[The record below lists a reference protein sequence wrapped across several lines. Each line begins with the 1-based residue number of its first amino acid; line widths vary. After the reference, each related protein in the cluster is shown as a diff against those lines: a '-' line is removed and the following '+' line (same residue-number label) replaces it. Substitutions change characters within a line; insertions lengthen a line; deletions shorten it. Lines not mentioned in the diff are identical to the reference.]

1 MENSS
6 ITAIEHIKRK
16 LDLNEMSVLV
26 GAGFSKNIDSDAFL
40 SWWELL
46 KPLVLFLFED
56 EIELDYN
63 SMASHRYKKSKDDFI
78 NERIKFYI
86 NKFGYTKLVN
96 LYGERKGN
104 LESITTYIEANTPW
118 ININQEGEKELVLG
132 RNGNL
137 IKKLTPE
144 MLTQHELLIN
154 INWNNIYTSNYDN
167 TLEALLDHEGKS
179 ELNKKCDQLKGEIL
193 NLDSDIALIQKK
205 HIELKTE
212 LDKLLQC
219 IDDSSKIDLSTDKIT
234 DDKIE
239 LDEEKIINKKIEE
252 KRREVFNTSIALDSK
267 KKELEKKR
275 QNFIL
280 LENALHDVI
289 NIVTKSSELG
299 IKKNRNI
306 IKLHGNL
313 RHTSV
318 DGSQYG
324 FDGDN
329 RIQYIFS
336 EDSYKEYP
344 LKHEA
349 FTNLMRISLLQE
361 SFLLIG
367 FSGVDPNFTEW
378 IKWVRDIIEI
388 KETKYNKRVEDY
400 KIYFLDLNNAPLDE
414 DLELYYENHNIFRIK
429 LADTDVISFLEENT
443 LDSQEPEKSYKYIIT
458 LFLKYLT
465 NGINSLSIKLALRQF
480 NGNQITALLNKII
493 YSNISGDNL
502 TRLFIDFAKEI
513 EDKENLIKY
522 TVIHPTETISFIRFL
537 HQLYENQIQQTPE
550 NLELEDRRLLLKSIC
565 VIVEMLNIPLY
576 EIFDEEEQQILKKSI
591 DKTNDEHIINYFL
604 TLLEKQYVFNDKSIS
619 VIENNRYKAY
629 NLMYQLKFDELN
641 RFLPRWKANDNEEDL
656 FTKLSIQYLFNKINL
671 SDYLSFEDIFINGDV
686 NTYLKYLQLAKI
698 IVNRELYYSGIVDDK
713 KKKKITHVK
722 LSIEYKINYLV
733 ENGVLD
739 VEKKTQD
746 YVNQLSIN
754 QKVEKYGDNRF
765 STSKTIY
772 IGESPD
778 QRKLLSSIQY
788 LYSLQEYTN
797 SLHIKEIKP
806 IEWYELTKLLLDLC
820 PYPIVFY
827 SLCKGDKDLLRR
839 LSKDLCLNNDKKTIF
854 KSIIQAFHSNNL
866 PHTFSYKFK
875 VSIITLISDMLHY
888 TETKEWE
895 SFFNSFWRQHKDIIL
910 ENSSRFDEYTNFTTI
925 GIRYISGL
933 ETIILDIIK
942 KTSEVSYKDEYRI
955 LPKLTNAI
963 ENNDNIKLTSKIEDA
978 INQLFSNIDIN
989 KKYTWII
996 TSCLYDVMS
1005 PNLKKNLK
1013 KFIRSVDF
1021 EINISDHYFAD
1032 IVFKLSN
1039 NDKKLRE
1046 QFEEEIFTSKRL
1058 WHTGYS
1064 IKEGGHSRSNIG
1076 TLFFLPYF
1084 KTQLE
1089 TVIKEKPPQIN
1100 ELYDSIGETY
1110 RHMENLS
1117 KHDFAFDSFDTQIR
1131 NIIFFLNTLKDN
1143 YKYLSNIPL
1152 VEIDQ
1157 YLLKYQEIANVAIS
1171 TDDIKVLL
1179 SSGDRED
1186 FNKSLEAIN
1195 YEIFQIK
1202 KNISEFKPFIIL
1214 ILGKIITSN
1223 NNEIE
1228 SALVYIANWLWAKQ
1242 NEFIKLFGDE
1252 LLVIVEKY
1260 SNIEKYS
1267 KELDKIYVVQHLV
1280 IIAIILSHNKGLAN
1294 NKVVQDFIENSKK
1307 LNFNI
1312 VNKAIKDAEDS
1323 FTKKT
1328 NK

>member
-1 MENSS
+1 MKNSS

-46 KPLVLFLFED
+46 KPMVLFLYED

-63 SMASHRYKKSKDDFI
+63 SMASRRYKKSKNDFI

-86 NKFGYTKLVN
+86 NKIGYTKLVS

-118 ININQEGEKELVLG
+118 INVNPEGEKELVLG
-132 RNGNL
+132 RTGNL
-137 IKKLTPE
+137 IKKLTSE

-154 INWNNIYTSNYDN
+154 INWNNIYTTNYDN
-167 TLEALLDHEGKS
+167 TLEALLDHEGKK
-179 ELNKKCDQLKGEIL
+179 ELKDKCDQLKKEIL
-193 NLDSDIALIQKK
+193 NLDSEVASIQKK
-205 HIELKTE
+205 HIQAKSELE
-212 LDKLLQC
+212 EFQQYSEDN
-219 IDDSSKIDLSTDKIT
+219 SKIDLNSGKIS
-234 DDKIE
+234 DDRFD
-239 LDEEKIINKKIEE
+239 DEEIKE
-252 KRREVFNTSIALDSK
+252 KTQQKRNQVFDISIALNSK
-267 KKELEKKR
+267 KNELEKKR

-289 NIVTKSSELG
+289 NIVTKSNELG
-299 IKKNRNI
+299 IKRNRNI

-313 RHTSV
+313 RHTQIDRSR
-318 DGSQYG
+318 YG

-329 RIQYIFS
+329 RVQYIFS

-378 IKWVRDIIEI
+378 IKWVRDIVEVKEI
-388 KETKYNKRVEDY
+388 KDNKIVEDY

-429 LADTDVISFLEENT
+429 LADADVISFLEENT
-443 LDSQEPEKSYKYIIT
+443 LDSPEPEKSYKYIVT

-480 NGNQITALLNKII
+480 NNNQITALLNKII
-493 YSNISGDNL
+493 SSNISGNNL
-502 TRLFIDFAKEI
+502 TRLFISFAKEI
-513 EDKENLIKY
+513 EGKENLIKY
-522 TVIHPTETISFIRFL
+522 TGIHPSETISFIMFL
-537 HQLYENQIQQTPE
+537 QKIYESQIKQTLV
-550 NLELEDRRLLLKSIC
+550 NLDLEDKRLLLKSIC
-565 VIVEMLNIPLY
+565 AIIEMLNIPLY
-576 EIFDEEEQQILKKSI
+576 KIFNKKEQKILKRKI
-591 DKTNDEHIINYFL
+591 KETKDEQIINHFL
-604 TLLEKQYVFNDKSIS
+604 ILLDKQYVFNDKAI
-619 VIENNRYKAY
+619 IKNHRYKAY

-641 RFLPRWKANDNEEDL
+641 RFLPKWKTNDNKEDL
-656 FTKLSIQYLFNKINL
+656 LAKLSIQYLFDKVNL
-671 SDYLSFEDIFINGDV
+671 LDYLSFEDAFISENP

-698 IVNRELYYSGIVDDK
+698 IVNKQLYYNRIVDAK
-713 KKKKITHVK
+713 QNNKIKRVK
-722 LSIEYKINYLV
+722 LSIEYKINYLID
-733 ENGVLD
+733 NGVLD
-739 VEKKTQD
+739 VEKKSQD
-746 YVNQLSIN
+746 YINQLSDK
-754 QKVEKYGDNRF
+754 QKIEKYGNNRF
-765 STSKTIY
+765 STSKTIHL
-772 IGESPD
+772 GETPD
-778 QRKLLSSIQY
+778 QRKFLSSIQY

-797 SLHIKEIKP
+797 PLHIKEVKS
-806 IEWYELTKLLLDLC
+806 IEWYELTTFLLDLC
-820 PYPIVFY
+820 PYPVVFY

-839 LSKDLCLNNDKKTIF
+839 LSKDLCLHNDKESIF
-854 KSIIQAFHSNNL
+854 ESLMQAFNSKKL
-866 PHTFSYKFK
+866 PHTFSNEFG
-875 VSIITLISDMLHY
+875 VSIVILMSDMLHY
-888 TETKEWE
+888 INTKEWE
-895 SFFNSFWRQHKDIIL
+895 PFFNSFWKQYKDIIL
-910 ENSSRFDEYTNFTTI
+910 EDSFRCDEYTNFIST
-925 GIRYISGL
+925 GIRYISNL
-933 ETIILDIIK
+933 ERVILDIIDK
-942 KTSEVSYKDEYRI
+942 INDVSYKDDYRI
-955 LPKLTNAI
+955 LAKLTNAI
-963 ENNDNIKLTSKIEDA
+963 ENNDNYKFTLKIEHA
-978 INQLFSNIDIN
+978 INQLFSNNDIN
-989 KKYTWII
+989 KEYIWII
-996 TSCLYDVMS
+996 TSCLYDEMS

-1013 KFIRSVDF
+1013 KIIRSVDF
-1021 EINISDHYFAD
+1021 ERNISDHYFAD

-1039 NDKKLRE
+1039 KDKELRE
-1046 QFEEEIFTSKRL
+1046 QFEKAIFTPKRL
-1058 WHTGYS
+1058 WDTGYS
-1064 IKEGGHSRSNIG
+1064 PIEGGYSHSRIG
-1076 TLFFLPYF
+1076 TLFFLSHF

-1089 TVIKEKPPQIN
+1089 TIIKEESPQIN
-1100 ELYDSIGETY
+1100 DLYDSIEETY
-1110 RHMENLS
+1110 AHLKNLS
-1117 KHDFAFDSFDTQIR
+1117 NHDFAFDSFDTQIR

-1202 KNISEFKPFIIL
+1202 KNISDFKPFIIL

-1252 LLVIVEKY
+1252 FLVIIEKY

-1280 IIAIILSHNKGLAN
+1280 IIAIILSHNKGFAN

-1312 VNKAIKDAEDS
+1312 INKAIKDAEDS
-1323 FTKKT
+1323 FKKRN

>member
-46 KPLVLFLFED
+46 KPMVLFLFED

-63 SMASHRYKKSKDDFI
+63 SMASRRYKKSKDDFI
-78 NERIKFYI
+78 DERIKFYI

-154 INWNNIYTSNYDN
+154 INWNNIYTTNYDN

-252 KRREVFNTSIALDSK
+252 KRREVFNTSIALNSK
-267 KKELEKKR
+267 KNELEKKR

-289 NIVTKSSELG
+289 NIVTKSNELG
-299 IKKNRNI
+299 IKRNRNI

-313 RHTSV
+313 RHTQIDRSR
-318 DGSQYG
+318 YG

-329 RIQYIFS
+329 RTQYIFS

-378 IKWVRDIIEI
+378 IKWVRDIIEV
-388 KETKYNKRVEDY
+388 KEVKDNKIVEDY

-429 LADTDVISFLEENT
+429 LADADVISFLEENN
-443 LDSQEPEKSYKYIIT
+443 LDSPESEKSYKYIVT

-480 NGNQITALLNKII
+480 NNNQITALLNKII
-493 YSNISGDNL
+493 STNITGNNL
-502 TRLFIDFAKEI
+502 TRLFIDFAKVI

-522 TVIHPTETISFIRFL
+522 TIIHPTETISFIRFL
-537 HQLYENQIQQTPE
+537 QQLYESQIRQASGNLDSE
-550 NLELEDRRLLLKSIC
+550 NRMLLLKSIC
-565 VIVEMLNIPLY
+565 VIIEVLNIPLFK
-576 EIFDEEEQQILKKSI
+576 IFNKDEQKILRENI
-591 DKTNDEHIINYFL
+591 EGTNDEQTINYFL
-604 TLLEKQYVFNDKSIS
+604 TLLEKQYVFTDKAKSI
-619 VIENNRYKAY
+619 VMNNRYKAY

-641 RFLPRWKANDNEEDL
+641 RFIPRWKANDNEDDL
-656 FTKLSIQYLFNKINL
+656 FTKLSIQYLFNKIYL

-739 VEKKTQD
+739 VEQKSQD
-746 YVNQLSIN
+746 YINQLSEK
-754 QKVEKYGDNRF
+754 QKIEKYGNNRF
-765 STSKTIY
+765 SKSKTIHL
-772 IGESPD
+772 GETPN

-797 SLHIKEIKP
+797 PLHIKEVKS
-806 IEWYELTKLLLDLC
+806 IEWYELTTFLLDLC
-820 PYPIVFY
+820 PYPVVFY

-839 LSKDLCLNNDKKTIF
+839 LGKDLCLHKDKKTIF
-854 KSIIQAFHSNNL
+854 KSLIQAFHSNDL
-866 PHTFSYKFK
+866 PHTLNYEFR
-875 VSIITLISDMLHY
+875 VNIIILISDMLHY
-888 TETKEWE
+888 INTKEWE
-895 SFFNSFWRQHKDIIL
+895 SFFNSFWKQHKDIIL
-910 ENSSRFDEYTNFTTI
+910 EDSFRCDEYTNFISI
-925 GIRYISGL
+925 GIRYVSDL
-933 ETIILDIIK
+933 ERIILDIIK
-942 KTSEVSYKDEYRI
+942 KISEVSYKDEYRI

-963 ENNDNIKLTSKIEDA
+963 ENNDNIKLTTKLEDS
-978 INQLFSNIDIN
+978 ISQLFSNNDIN

-996 TSCLYDVMS
+996 TSCLYDEMS
-1005 PNLKKNLK
+1005 PNLKKSLK
-1013 KFIRSVDF
+1013 KNIKSVDF
-1021 EINISDHYFAD
+1021 ERNISDHHFAD
-1032 IVFKLSN
+1032 IIFKLSN
-1039 NDKKLRE
+1039 EDKELRE
-1046 QFEEEIFTSKRL
+1046 QFEKAIFTPKRL
-1058 WHTGYS
+1058 WDTGYS
-1064 IKEGGHSRSNIG
+1064 PIEGGYSHSRIG
-1076 TLFFLPYF
+1076 TLFFLSHF

-1089 TVIKEKPPQIN
+1089 TIIKEESPQIN
-1100 ELYDSIGETY
+1100 DLYDSIEETY
-1110 RHMENLS
+1110 AHLKNLFN
-1117 KHDFAFDSFDTQIR
+1117 HDFAFDSFDTQIR

-1202 KNISEFKPFIIL
+1202 KNISDFKPFIIL

-1252 LLVIVEKY
+1252 FLVIIEKY

-1280 IIAIILSHNKGLAN
+1280 IIAIILSHNKGFAN

-1312 VNKAIKDAEDS
+1312 INKAIKDAEDS
-1323 FTKKT
+1323 FKKRN